1 MLNKNNFIK
10 FIFFLFIVKPFV
22 FLALGINARGM
33 EKLPKSGPFII
44 AANHNSHLDTLIL
57 MSLFPI
63 STILKIHPLAAE
75 DYFCDTK
82 FKSFLFKTLIDII
95 PIERKFKRVTK
106 EILFKDVN
114 EALKNNHIIIIY
126 PEGTRGEDN
135 TLLEFKTGIAHIASM
150 NPNVPIIPIYI
161 NGPDKILPKIDA
173 ILVPFISDIYISDPI
188 CYDNTSTKAF
198 TERIRNIVQELYMT
212 HKKKDNL

>member
-22 FLALGINARGM
+22 FWALGINARGM
-33 EKLPKSGPFII
+33 EKLPKTGPFII

-82 FKSFLFKTLIDII
+82 FKSFLF
-95 PIERKFKRVTK
+95 
-106 EILFKDVN
+106 
-114 EALKNNHIIIIY
+114 
-126 PEGTRGEDN
+126 
-135 TLLEFKTGIAHIASM
+135 
-150 NPNVPIIPIYI
+150 
-161 NGPDKILPKIDA
+161 
-173 ILVPFISDIYISDPI
+173 
-188 CYDNTSTKAF
+188 
-198 TERIRNIVQELYMT
+198 
-212 HKKKDNL
+212 